1 MKEAYLA
8 GKDLRVVILSDVW
21 GFGLLETKPEPLW
34 TIRYDALRNKSLL
47 VPEYGVMYVA
57 AFLKG
62 MGIDFEVVNL
72 VADVF
77 AEESWFREEGG
88 VSEDSPSLSPI
99 AGSEALALAKEHLYG
114 SLERLQPRV
123 LLFPMSIYYVA
134 LHARKLLVDLK
145 RLLPECTMVTGGVY
159 ATLHAEEI
167 MRDGGADFVVRGEG
181 EWTTYELLS
190 ALREGVRDFSGIR
203 GLTWR
208 KDDGWVHNPPRERE
222 RDLDRFP
229 HLYTVSEEFKVG
241 LRHRLLKALNPFED
255 YVPGA
260 GFLTS
265 RGCPEECTFCLD
277 PTIWERKTR
286 FHSPDYVGRVLEYCW
301 ENFRDGDRSF
311 YFGDATFALNRKR
324 LWKLLE
330 VAKEI
335 PFTYNIQTRADTVT
349 PDVLEGLRRTRFNSV
364 ALGAESLDDRIL
376 AEVVRKR
383 TTGAEILRAARAVRE
398 AGMRPLL
405 TFIAGLPTDTRVN
418 LERTARLLR
427 DEGFNESSFFPLVVF
442 RGTQLYR
449 EFERLYPQAAERER
463 FRLNPWSEEFCF
475 PSGEFHDMQELIQFT
490 QYLNQVVRS

>member
-1 MKEAYLA
+1 MR
-8 GKDLRVVILSDVW
+8 GKGLDVVILSDVW
-21 GFGLLETKPEPLW
+21 GYGLLETKPKPLW
-34 TIRYDALRNKSLL
+34 TIRYDFLRNKSLL

-62 MGIDFEVVNL
+62 MGIDFEVLNL

-77 AEESWFREEGG
+77 DEVSWFQEDSGG
-88 VSEDSPSLSPI
+88 ERGDEDSPSLSPI
-99 AGSEALALAKEHLYG
+99 AGEEALAKARDHLLR
-114 SLERLQPRV
+114 SLERLNPQV
-123 LLFPMSIYYVA
+123 LLFPISIYYVA

-145 RLLPECTMVTGGVY
+145 RLMPDCVMVVGGVY

-167 MRDGGADFVVRGEG
+167 MEDGGADFVVRGEG
-181 EWTTYELLS
+181 EWTTLELLT
-190 ALREGVRDFSGIR
+190 ALREGVREFSGIR

-208 KDDGWVHNPPRERE
+208 RGEEWVHNPPRERE

-241 LRHRLLKALNPFED
+241 LRYRLLKTLNPFDD

-286 FHSPDYVGRVLEYCW
+286 YHSPEYVGQVLQYCW
-301 ENFRDGDRSF
+301 QHFRDGEPSF

-324 LWKLLE
+324 LWKILE
-330 VAKEI
+330 IAEKV
-335 PFTYNIQTRADTVT
+335 PYTYHIQTRVDTVT
-349 PDVLEGLRRTRFNSV
+349 PEVLKGLKESRFASV

-383 TTGAEILRAARAVRE
+383 TTGAEIIRAARAVRD
-398 AGMRPLL
+398 AGMKPLL
-405 TFIAGLPTDTRVN
+405 TFIAGLPTDTREN

-442 RGTQLYR
+442 RGTQLYQ
-449 EFERLYPQAAERER
+449 EFERRYTPEERER

-475 PSGEFHDMQELIQFT
+475 PSGDFSDMDELIQFT
-490 QYLNQVVRS
+490 QHLNRIVRS

>member
-1 MKEAYLA
+1 MASR
-8 GKDLRVVILSDVW
+8 DLRVVILSDVW
-21 GFGLLETKPEPLW
+21 GYGLLETKPHPLW

-62 MGIDFEVVNL
+62 MGVDFEVVNL

-77 AEESWFREEGG
+77 QEDRWFREDG
-88 VSEDSPSLSPI
+88 VDGEDSPSLSPI
-99 AGSEALALAKEHLYG
+99 ATDEALSMAREHLYG
-114 SLERLQPRV
+114 SLERLEPHV
-123 LLFPMSIYYVA
+123 LLFPISIYYVA

-145 RLLPECTMVTGGVY
+145 RLLPGCSMVVGGVY
-159 ATLHAEEI
+159 ATLHADEI
-167 MRDGGADFVVRGEG
+167 MGDGGADFVVRGEG
-181 EWTTYELLS
+181 EWTTYELIS
-190 ALREGVRDFSGIR
+190 ALREGARDFSGIR

-208 KDDGWVHNPPRERE
+208 KGDGWVHNPPRERE

-229 HLYTVSEEFKVG
+229 HLYTVSEEFRVG
-241 LRHRLLKALNPFED
+241 LRHRLLKALNPFDD
-255 YVPGA
+255 YIPGA

-286 FHSPDYVGRVLEYCW
+286 FHSPEYVGEVLEFCW
-301 ENFRDGDRSF
+301 DNFTEGDRSF

-330 VAKEI
+330 VAERV
-335 PFTYNIQTRADTVT
+335 PYSYHIQTRVDTVT
-349 PDVLEGLRRTRFNSV
+349 PEVLEGLKRAGFASV

-376 AEVVRKR
+376 REVVRKR
-383 TTGAEILRAARAVRE
+383 ATGSEILRAARAVRD
-398 AGMRPLL
+398 AGLKPLL
-405 TFIAGLPTDTRVN
+405 TFIAGLPTDTRSN

-442 RGTQLYR
+442 RGTGLYR
-449 EFERLYPQAAERER
+449 EFKKIYAPQERER

-475 PSGEFHDMQELIQFT
+475 PSGEFTDMQELIEFT
-490 QYLNQVVRS
+490 QHLNQIVRS